1 MQDGYTFWK
10 FWLNSHSSIH
20 KIRPLKVY
28 NSVVCG
34 TNIFTDMHLSPKK
47 YFLSSNSALKN
58 EWETFEKLYKVYD
71 QVFQSLGFKIQ
82 ILKWLIVIIF
92 GRFCK
97 VNWWE
102 KWYEY
107 LGVLFSIVLNFYL
120 SIT

>member
-1 MQDGYTFWK
+1 MLFLSENFD
-10 FWLNSHSSIH
+10 LIH
-20 KIRPLKVY
+20 KIHPLKVC
-28 NSVVCG
+28 NPVVCG
-34 TNIFTDMHLSPKK
+34 INIFTDMQLSPAK
-47 YFLSSNSALKN
+47 YFLSSNFSLKN

-82 ILKWLIVIIF
+82 ILLKWLIIINIF

-107 LGVLFSIVLNFYL
+107 LGVLFSIVLNF
-120 SIT
+120 T

>member
-1 MQDGYTFWK
+1 MQDGFPFWK

-20 KIRPLKVY
+20 KICPLKIY

-34 TNIFTDMHLSPKK
+34 TNIFTDMHFSPEK

-58 EWETFEKLYKVYD
+58 ECETFEKLYKAYD

-82 ILKWLIVIIF
+82 ILKWLVVIIF

-107 LGVLFSIVLNFYL
+107 LGVLFSIVLNF
-120 SIT
+120 T